1 METDIDGKFNLGWRD
16 SGTRIIYIDLKSPE
30 ENYGPH
36 PDDNAFEFALS
47 QIQFPLTALSIDK
60 RIGHCRADEEC
71 EFAEF

>member
-16 SGTRIIYIDLKSPE
+16 SGTRIIYVDLKSPE

-47 QIQFPLTALSIDK
+47 QI
-60 RIGHCRADEEC
+60 
-71 EFAEF
+71 